1 MALDDELLN
10 RVTWKIPNA
19 LALVG
24 SRAGDERNAMTT
36 SWITQLS
43 MEPVLIGVGV
53 DNAAVTR
60 RLIHDGGSF
69 TVNLWD
75 ATDTRVFVK
84 FSKPAV
90 DEGAT
95 LNGRAVRAA
104 TTGAPVFEEAVAWVD
119 CAVRHELDLG
129 SHTLFVGEVVD
140 AGIVEVP
147 DPTGLFVSRHES
159 PVPGTCVTVTME
171 GRRPLLAEVQ
181 ALTVAATTPSPRR
194 SSSGLDS
201 SRVAML
207 LAVLTKTGVSLS
219 AQDVYTASV
228 GGARLHEPAVD
239 LFRDG
244 VHPRGIR
251 AVVRLRQALQRAR
264 SLSARCRRPGSRDGP
279 TKQPT
284 SSPFAVRGDT
294 TADQ

>member
-24 SRAGDERNAMTT
+24 SKAGDERNAMTT

-53 DNAAVTR
+53 DNSAVTH

-90 DEGAT
+90 DEGTT

-104 TTGAPVFEEAVAWVD
+104 TTGAPVFDEALAWVD
-119 CAVRHELDLG
+119 CEVRHELDLG

-140 AGIVEVP
+140 AGIADDEARPASMADTRMKYGGVK
-147 DPTGLFVSRHES
+147 RH
-159 PVPGTCVTVTME
+159 
-171 GRRPLLAEVQ
+171 
-181 ALTVAATTPSPRR
+181 
-194 SSSGLDS
+194 
-201 SRVAML
+201 
-207 LAVLTKTGVSLS
+207 
-219 AQDVYTASV
+219 
-228 GGARLHEPAVD
+228 
-239 LFRDG
+239 
-244 VHPRGIR
+244 
-251 AVVRLRQALQRAR
+251 
-264 SLSARCRRPGSRDGP
+264 
-279 TKQPT
+279 
-284 SSPFAVRGDT
+284 
-294 TADQ
+294 